1 MDRSQDDSRRVREE
15 EEREEEAA
23 AFEAG
28 TIGGR
33 SGDEAL
39 DEAQR
44 PLVEAG
50 QGEAEGFELAEQD
63 LIEHAE
69 HQEGEGIP
77 ELDQL
82 GEEAEENRA
91 VYGEADEEDVTEV
104 VRDPEIED
112 DPGAG
117 PGLAAER

>member
-1 MDRSQDDSRRVREE
+1 MDRSDDRRVREE
-15 EEREEEAA
+15 EGAA

-33 SGDEAL
+33 SGDQEL
-39 DEAQR
+39 DPAKR
-44 PLVEAG
+44 PLAESG
-50 QGEAEGFELAEQD
+50 EGEAEGFELAEED

-82 GEEAEENRA
+82 GEEEEPDPA
-91 VYGEADEEDVTEV
+91 TYGEPDEIDEE
-104 VRDPEIED
+104 RQP
-112 DPGAG
+112 
-117 PGLAAER
+117 

>member
-1 MDRSQDDSRRVREE
+1 MDRDDDRRVRQE
-15 EEREEEAA
+15 EEREEKAA

-33 SGDEAL
+33 SGDQDL
-39 DEAQR
+39 DEAER

-50 QGEAEGFELAEQD
+50 QGEAEGFEVAEQD

-77 ELDQL
+77 TLDQF
-82 GEEAEENRA
+82 GVEEEPDPAT
-91 VYGEADEEDVTEV
+91 YGEPDEED
-104 VRDPEIED
+104 
-112 DPGAG
+112 
-117 PGLAAER
+117 AAER

>member
-1 MDRSQDDSRRVREE
+1 VNRSEDDRRVRE
-15 EEREEEAA
+15 EEEAA

-33 SGDEAL
+33 TGEGEL
-39 DEAQR
+39 DPAER

-82 GEEAEENRA
+82 GVEAEPDPA
-91 VYGEADEEDVTEV
+91 TYGEPDEEDK
-104 VRDPEIED
+104 ED
-112 DPGAG
+112 
-117 PGLAAER
+117 

>member
-1 MDRSQDDSRRVREE
+1 MDRDDDRRVREE
-15 EEREEEAA
+15 AEAA

-33 SGDEAL
+33 SGDRDL
-39 DEAQR
+39 DEAER
-44 PLVEAG
+44 PLAEAG

-82 GEEAEENRA
+82 GVEAERDPA
-91 VYGEADEEDVTEV
+91 TYGEPDEEDVTEV
-104 VRDPEIED
+104 VRDPESDRKAGDD

-117 PGLAAER
+117 PGIAAER